1 MFDQVLAD
9 RVRPLLASQPDVSE
23 RRMFGGLA
31 FLVGGSMA
39 VAVSSHGGLMVRVAP
54 DETAELLREPGTS
67 PMEMRGRP
75 MKGWIRVDAGAAQD
89 DDELA
94 RWVTLGV
101 ARADALA

>member
-1 MFDQVLAD
+1 MVDEALAD
-9 RVRPLLASQPDVSE
+9 RVRPLLAGLAEVTE
-23 RRMFGGLA
+23 KRMFGGLA

-54 DETAELLREPGTS
+54 DETAELLREPGTR

-94 RWVTLGV
+94 RWVGFGVDRASALG
-101 ARADALA
+101 